1 MAGQTDTISR
11 GQLEALKASIR
22 ATAETNPAG
31 TADKGRRC
39 AEIAG
44 AVCSSFGVDVLAELP
59 ASCFTQ
65 AMQAVAKLAV
75 PVRQAGEAEA
85 SLRNAKERL
94 SEALADLLK
103 ARRGIAAFRHEAE
116 AALLAPLKSALGVDG
131 RGTLE
136 AVVQD
141 GVGILLSMPLL
152 QLEHELDRAHEVL
165 AVLGARL
172 PSIGRALD
180 ERRPAPAMLGAD

>member
-1 MAGQTDTISR
+1 MAEQKNTISQ
-11 GQLEALKASIR
+11 GQLEALKAGIR
-22 ATAETNPAG
+22 AAAGANPADR
-31 TADKGRRC
+31 DKGQRC
-39 AEIAG
+39 AEFTRT
-44 AVCSSFGVDVLAELP
+44 VCSSFGVDRLAELP
-59 ASCFTQ
+59 ASCFAE
-65 AMQAVAKLAV
+65 AMRAVAKLAV
-75 PVRQAGEAEA
+75 PVRQAGAAEA
-85 SLRNAKERL
+85 SLKTARAELNAV
-94 SEALADLLK
+94 LADLNR
-103 ARRGIAAFRHEAE
+103 ARQGVARFRHEAE

-165 AVLGARL
+165 AVLAARL

-180 ERRPAPAMLGAD
+180 ERRPATLAMGAD